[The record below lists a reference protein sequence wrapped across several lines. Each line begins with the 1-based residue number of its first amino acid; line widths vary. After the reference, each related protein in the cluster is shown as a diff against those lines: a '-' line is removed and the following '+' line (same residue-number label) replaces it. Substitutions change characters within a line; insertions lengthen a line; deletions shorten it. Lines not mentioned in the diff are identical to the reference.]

1 MPGLL
6 AAPGTCMSLA
16 AALMLHRHRGRH
28 SWPGSSCKRAALV
41 VLILL
46 GWQLLWLPVL
56 QLVWV
61 GLAEAQQLVVVLVL
75 ALMEAKRVRPS

>member
-1 MPGLL
+1 
-6 AAPGTCMSLA
+6 
-16 AALMLHRHRGRH
+16 
-28 SWPGSSCKRAALV
+28 V